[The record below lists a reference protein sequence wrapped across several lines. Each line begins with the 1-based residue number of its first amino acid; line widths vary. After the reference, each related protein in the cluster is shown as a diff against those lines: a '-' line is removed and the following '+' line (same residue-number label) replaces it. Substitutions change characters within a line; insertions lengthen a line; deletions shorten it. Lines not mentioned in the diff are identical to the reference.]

1 MSTPLTLTAAAARS
15 SSVDDWP
22 FHTRV
27 LCTLGVVAL
36 LHLVAL
42 GLWGLGSLG
51 GSVPLAIGLVF
62 TCYLTGVKHSY
73 DWDHIAAID
82 NSTRRFVGQGK
93 RPASVGL
100 AFSMGHSSVV
110 ILAGILVVL
119 GATFVSSFISE
130 GTAANT
136 TLGVIGG
143 TVSGVFLLVIGLYNA
158 GACAHSWRLR
168 RRAREGRVISEED
181 LLAQGLVSRVMA
193 KPLARVQRPRNI
205 FTLGFLFGL
214 GFDTAST
221 ISLLVLTVSAS
232 VAGVSGW
239 TLLSLPFFFAAGM
252 CLCDSLNG
260 LAVLR
265 MYRSAWRDPVRKLGF
280 NTAITGLSAGAALF
294 ISIIT
299 LSGVLNTAFGLTN
312 PVTTWIA
319 SIELGDAGLL
329 LIATLLTVWG
339 GFALVRWAR
348 HRNSAP
354 VGSEQLNHP

>member
-1 MSTPLTLTAAAARS
+1 MGSLWRAGAGVAAAGAGA
-15 SSVDDWP
+15 
-22 FHTRV
+22 
-27 LCTLGVVAL
+27 LAYTLGMRHAFD
-36 LHLVAL
+36 A
-42 GLWGLGSLG
+42 
-51 GSVPLAIGLVF
+51 
-62 TCYLTGVKHSY
+62 
-73 DWDHIAAID
+73 DHIAAID

-214 GFDTAST
+214 VLHLSDFQSGGDRAQIINGELPDLLFRPGDAVAHGAQDT
-221 ISLLVLTVSAS
+221 
-232 VAGVSGW
+232 
-239 TLLSLPFFFAAGM
+239 LPRI
-252 CLCDSLNG
+252 
-260 LAVLR
+260 LADGNSPHRVLR
-265 MYRSAWRDPVRKLGF
+265 Q
-280 NTAITGLSAGAALF
+280 
-294 ISIIT
+294 
-299 LSGVLNTAFGLTN
+299 
-312 PVTTWIA
+312 
-319 SIELGDAGLL
+319 
-329 LIATLLTVWG
+329 G
-339 GFALVRWAR
+339 G
-348 HRNSAP
+348 H
-354 VGSEQLNHP
+354 GGE

>member
-1 MSTPLTLTAAAARS
+1 MGA
-15 SSVDDWP
+15 
-22 FHTRV
+22 
-27 LCTLGVVAL
+27 VAL

-51 GSVPLAIGLVF
+51 GSVPLAIGLVI

-136 TLGVIGG
+136 ALGIIGG
-143 TVSGVFLLVIGLYNA
+143 TVSGVFLLLIGLYNA
-158 GACAHSWRLR
+158 GAC
-168 RRAREGRVISEED
+168 V
-181 LLAQGLVSRVMA
+181 AQGLVSRVMA

-265 MYRSAWRDPVRKLGF
+265 MYRSAWRDPARKLGF
-280 NTAITGLSAGAALF
+280 NTAITGLSAAAALF
-294 ISIIT
+294 ISVIT
-299 LSGVLNTAFGLTN
+299 LGGVLNTAFGLSD
-312 PVTTWIA
+312 PVTSWLADID
-319 SIELGDAGLL
+319 LGDAGLL
-329 LIATLLTVWG
+329 LVASLLAVWG
-339 GFALVRWAR
+339 GFVLVRKAR
-348 HRNSAP
+348 SGANSD
-354 VGSEQLNHP
+354 VGSEQPIHP

>member
-1 MSTPLTLTAAAARS
+1 MSALSTLNPAVGRP
-15 SSVDDWP
+15 SVDDWP
-22 FHTRV
+22 FRTRV
-27 LCTLGVVAL
+27 LCTLGAVAV

-51 GSVPLAIGLVF
+51 GSVPVAIGLVI

-119 GATFVSSFISE
+119 GATFVSTFIYE

-136 TLGVIGG
+136 ALGIIGG
-143 TVSGVFLLVIGLYNA
+143 TVSGVFLLLIGLYNA

-168 RRAREGRVISEED
+168 RRVRDGHPVSEDD
-181 LLAQGLVSRVMA
+181 LQAQGLVSRVMA

-232 VAGVSGW
+232 MAGVSGW

-265 MYRSAWRDPVRKLGF
+265 MYRSAWRDPARKLGF
-280 NTAITGLSAGAALF
+280 NTAITGLSAAAALF
-294 ISIIT
+294 ISVIT
-299 LSGVLNTAFGLTN
+299 LGGVLNTAFGLSD
-312 PVTTWIA
+312 PVTSWLA
-319 SIELGDAGLL
+319 DVDLGDAGLL
-329 LIATLLTVWG
+329 LIASLLVVWG
-339 GFALVRWAR
+339 GFTLVRKTR
-348 HRNSAP
+348 LSATSD
-354 VGSEQLNHP
+354 VGSEQPIRP